1 LDYSSGFYWIEGE
14 INMSKSTLIVLLTM
28 AIFMGGVCAAQN
40 NQAESGASVAA
51 GAEEADIVDTL
62 TATGDFNTLLTAIH
76 DAGLVDTLKGPG
88 PFTVFAP
95 TDEAFAGIPQANLD
109 ALLNNTTD
117 LTDLLTYHV
126 VRGEIM
132 SEDLM
137 GENSLETMNGQN
149 VTITTNGNVLMV
161 EGARVVQADIEA
173 TNGVIHVVDAVLMP
187 TQVTE
192 T

>member
-1 LDYSSGFYWIEGE
+1 
-14 INMSKSTLIVLLTM
+14 MSKSALFVFVLLAMTM
-28 AIFMGGVCAAQN
+28 FVAGVCTAQN
-40 NQAESGASVAA
+40 DQIDDGVSEAVDL
-51 GAEEADIVDTL
+51 EEVDIVDTL
-62 TATGDFNTLLTAIH
+62 TATGNFNKLLTAIH
-76 DAGLVDTLKGPG
+76 DAGLADTLKGPG

-95 TDEAFAGIPQANLD
+95 TDEAFAGVPQANLD

-126 VRGEIM
+126 IRGEIM

-149 VTITTNGNVLMV
+149 LTIMTSGNVIMV
-161 EGARVVQADIEA
+161 DGARVVQADIEA
-173 TNGVIHVVDAVLMP
+173 TNGVIYVIDAVLMP

>member
-1 LDYSSGFYWIEGE
+1 
-14 INMSKSTLIVLLTM
+14 LLTV
-28 AIFMGGVCAAQN
+28 AIFICGVCTAQD
-40 NQAESGASVAA
+40 NQAESEASIATGAGEV
-51 GAEEADIVDTL
+51 DIVDTL

-95 TDEAFAGIPQANLD
+95 TDEAFDGIPQANLD

-117 LTDLLTYHV
+117 LTDLLTYHL

-149 VTITTNGNVLMV
+149 LTITTSGNVIMV
-161 EGARVVQADIEA
+161 EGARVVQADIET
-173 TNGVIHVVDAVLMP
+173 TNGVIHVIDAVLMP